1 MTLNKKSMSTAST
14 KQALIYSQITS
25 YMDNAILVWVNLFN
39 EGVIGSAI
47 PAVKVR
53 YTEIIIISN
62 LL

>member
-1 MTLNKKSMSTAST
+1 MSTAST
-14 KQALIYSQITS
+14 KQALIYNQITS

-39 EGVIGSAI
+39 DGVTGSAI

-53 YTEIIIISN
+53 YTERIIISN

>member
-1 MTLNKKSMSTAST
+1 MSTAST

-39 EGVIGSAI
+39 DGVIGSAI

-53 YTEIIIISN
+53 YTERIIISN